1 MSRGTDLAKLRTKGG
16 TPAELNDINRLDEA
30 IYQRQLEVSR
40 LMDRR
45 RAIIARVQSRHHQR
59 IRRAQ

>member
-1 MSRGTDLAKLRTKGG
+1 MSDTDLDKLRAKGG
-16 TPAELNDINRLDEA
+16 SPAELNDIHRLDGA

-45 RAIIARVQSRHHQR
+45 RMIVDR
-59 IRRAQ
+59 IRMRYAQRLRRA